1 MLHFSFILLKT
12 EDLNPRYPYR
22 KKPFDVVNQKLAN
35 RLMKF
40 YEKFVEIKTKLEY
53 FLILEINFAFTIPL
67 FIEELFHVVKSG
79 GNYLPSIRII
89 VCNLAVPFAGQYGI
103 LVVLIS
109 LQFMVANRIIQIKQ
123 KHMS

>member
-1 MLHFSFILLKT
+1 MLY
-12 EDLNPRYPYR
+12 D
-22 KKPFDVVNQKLAN
+22 
-35 RLMKF
+35 
-40 YEKFVEIKTKLEY
+40 
-53 FLILEINFAFTIPL
+53 PL

-123 KHMS
+123 KHILSNINIVKLFDQYRHNVTEDMILQKISKMEKISWENFGTY